1 MSFIKIWFR
10 RDFLYFCSITMAIK
24 FILWKIYERK
34 RCTGQISAN
43 RCSSWKCSRIFQLF
57 QLYNVVKYKMW
68 VPFMKTFFCRGR
80 TYCVFLFC
88 FVVVL
93 VFLWIFSLTLKCSQI
108 DNIIMIYLSHPL
120 FVFHTWWIDL
130 CSVPFERDTLYIHF
144 TGVMLSCDVYYLYSW
159 VAHYL
164 CLCAV
169 HYLYSWFLRVGNS
182 GAFDRIR
189 FYWNW

>member
-1 MSFIKIWFR
+1 MNERDALVRYLQTDALHENAVEYSSFFSFTMWSSIK
-10 RDFLYFCSITMAIK
+10 CGCP
-24 FILWKIYERK
+24 LWKPF
-34 RCTGQISAN
+34 SAE
-43 RCSSWKCSRIFQLF
+43 
-57 QLYNVVKYKMW
+57 VVLI
-68 VPFMKTFFCRGR
+68 G
-80 TYCVFLFC
+80 FLFC

-189 FYWNW
+189 FCWNW